1 MSNQRLI
8 SLFDRY
14 MSSHLS
20 KAELEEFLTLLDDC
34 DEAEF
39 DFLVE
44 SHLED
49 IQLIKARSD
58 AYEKETILST
68 ILDQIENKKRHK
80 SLSIKF
86 SLKWL
91 AGAAAVIVLFL
102 GFYLFYAS
110 QESSVRS
117 LQVISEND
125 IKLQDEALP
134 TIQRTDG
141 KTFQIEQSTGDSL
154 KEEGLYIT
162 KDENGNRLFK
172 LSKASSAVSE
182 SRTFISPK
190 GSSLQ
195 LELEDGTRVWLN
207 SGASVTYPASF
218 AAHQREIAI
227 AGEAYLDVSP
237 NKQRP
242 FIVHANKTQ
251 IRVVGTQFNIQSK
264 KASSRVETTLVE
276 GRVEVQA
283 GGAKR
288 ELKPGFRSI
297 STDHTSEIA
306 IQQAD
311 LKSIL
316 AWKEGYFRFDDD
328 QIEVVMAKISEWYDI
343 GKVEYARHSDE
354 EFSGM
359 IKRTKSLK
367 ELLIQI
373 EKISTYKFKIQDGR
387 VLVM

>member
-20 KAELEEFLTLLDDC
+20 KTELEEFLTLLDDC

-44 SHLED
+44 SHLEE
-49 IQLIKARSD
+49 IQLRKAQSE
-58 AYEKETILST
+58 AYEKEAILTT
-68 ILDQIENKKRHK
+68 ILDQIENKKERE
-80 SLSIKF
+80 SLLTKF

-91 AGAAAVIVLFL
+91 AGTAAAIVLFL
-102 GFYLFYAS
+102 GFYLFYAR

-117 LQVISEND
+117 LQVISKND

-172 LSKASSAVSE
+172 LSKVPSAVSE

-218 AAHQREIAI
+218 AANQREIAI
-227 AGEAYLDVSP
+227 AGEAFLDVSP

-251 IRVVGTQFNIQSK
+251 IKVLGTQFNIQSK
-264 KASSRVETTLVE
+264 KESSRVETTLVE
-276 GRVEVQA
+276 GSVEVQA
-283 GGAKR
+283 GDTKR
-288 ELKPGFRSI
+288 TLKPGFRSI
-297 STDHTSEIA
+297 STDHSSGIA

-328 QIEVVMAKISEWYDI
+328 QIEVVIAKISEWYDI
-343 GKVEYARHSDE
+343 GKVDYARHSDE